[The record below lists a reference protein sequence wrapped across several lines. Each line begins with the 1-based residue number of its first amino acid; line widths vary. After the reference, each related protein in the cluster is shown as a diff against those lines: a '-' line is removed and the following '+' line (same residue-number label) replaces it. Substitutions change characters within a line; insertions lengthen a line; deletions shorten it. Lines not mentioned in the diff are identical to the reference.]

1 MTPAESREFQ
11 RLLKKVASLETLR
24 PADCG
29 SFLSASTAPRK
40 EPVAG
45 VALKHS
51 VLAPCIFPAGTTTL
65 GEQIKPLPR
74 RRNYKSTR
82 ASFPSERLEQSVKQF
97 TTKQRRARGEPADA
111 PEEHVQEKSAMS
123 HAVKARV
130 VLWPEYSELEDGDVL
145 AHVEVQYKPVSRKSS
160 APSAPRWKLLAAARR
175 AQRRLRLRFEA
186 LAQCGPPA
194 LFRKAGVYAR
204 TTGREMRLDNVAVT
218 PGIRTA
224 RLELL
229 GDSIAVEE
237 PHYTPPTVAYDTR
250 RQGTEIA
257 GFAVQAAAHARGSLY
272 IDTLHTSHGRSKR
285 AASEHKIVDDFMDWL
300 ALLGM
305 PLHEAVTLEVLEYE
319 ETALAEAERS
329 RDRDLAELVA
339 ALIGSAAQDVTFG
352 ALTSTLRAAS
362 MRSTSLDND
371 DDDDH
376 IDEDEAA
383 LLIQPAAHVSDFCV
397 RAYEASKN
405 RAIRFMHRESAR
417 AEPPHDDTVL
427 SRIASLV
434 VDDNLDLV
442 EIFLDATHAS
452 LTRRAMHT
460 NNKSLA
466 VNDIRL
472 SFHDLRRG
480 LWRLLACLPCDD
492 HLQYH

>member
-24 PADCG
+24 PAECG
-29 SFLSASTAPRK
+29 PLLPAGTEPRK

-51 VLAPCIFPAGTTTL
+51 VLAPCIFPAGTTPL
-65 GEQIKPLPR
+65 EENRKPLPR
-74 RRNYKSTR
+74 RRNHKSTR
-82 ASFPSERLEQSVKQF
+82 GCFPSERLEQTVKQF
-97 TTKQRRARGEPADA
+97 TAKQRRTRGESADA
-111 PEEHVQEKSAMS
+111 REEHVQEKSTIS
-123 HAVKARV
+123 HSVTARV

-160 APSAPRWKLLAAARR
+160 APTAPRWKLLAAARR

-186 LAQCGPPA
+186 LAHCGPPA

-204 TTGREMRLDNVAVT
+204 TTGRETRLDNVAVT

-224 RLELL
+224 RLELV
-229 GDSIAVEE
+229 GGSIAVDE
-237 PHYTPPTVAYDTR
+237 PRYTPPMVTYNTR
-250 RQGTEIA
+250 QHGAEII

-272 IDTLHTSHGRSKR
+272 IDTIHTSHGRSKR
-285 AASEHKIVDDFMDWL
+285 PAPEHKIVDDFMDWL

-305 PLHEAVTLEVLEYE
+305 PLHEAMTLQVLEYE

-352 ALTSTLRAAS
+352 ALASTLSAAS
-362 MRSTSLDND
+362 MRSNSLND

-376 IDEDEAA
+376 VDEDEAA
-383 LLIQPAAHVSDFCV
+383 LLVQPAADLADFCL
-397 RAYEASKN
+397 RAYEATKN
-405 RAIRFMHRESAR
+405 RAIRFTHRESAR
-417 AEPPHDDTVL
+417 PEPSHDDTVL
-427 SRIASLV
+427 SQIATLI

-442 EIFLDATHAS
+442 EIFLDATQDA

-460 NNKSLA
+460 FNKPDA
-466 VNDIRL
+466 INDIRI
-472 SFHDLRRG
+472 SFQDLRRG